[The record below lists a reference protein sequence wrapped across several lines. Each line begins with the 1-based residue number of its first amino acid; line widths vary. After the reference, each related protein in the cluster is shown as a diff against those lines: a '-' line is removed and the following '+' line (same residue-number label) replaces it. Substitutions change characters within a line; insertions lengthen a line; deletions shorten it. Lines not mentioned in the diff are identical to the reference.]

1 MKPLKRPMSFKGIPF
16 LVVALALSVIASSD
30 CLAVDTSLL
39 FVGEDLSVLTIASR
53 HAETPKQAPAIAQVL
68 TREELE
74 KRGIRTLGEALST
87 LPGFYLS
94 PREWGTQP
102 YLRGLPDSILF
113 LYDSVPLTSDSTKS
127 IHPLDEELSLAAIKR
142 IEVIRGPGSVLWG
155 PDAFAGIV
163 NIVPERGRDVEGI
176 RLSARAGTPNHE
188 RSCSLNW
195 GRATGIWEGFLSLT
209 ATRIKPLEDRYN
221 VVRFSS
227 GSSEAPLPP
236 QERLGLSHVD
246 DSKYLEAVFNVSWQ
260 DRLRLSGRWSNS
272 ERNYILG
279 ETSSKLKWSGKRK
292 APFRFI
298 RIEAQRPV
306 GRDNLRLNAYYNE
319 LNYRERQVDISWRQK
334 SHLYYAELLLDREL
348 WDAKGILTLGASY
361 RYDRITGA
369 VISRTYLPDFL
380 QPGNTFFTPTVEQED
395 YNTYL
400 TSCFGQ
406 IKRHWKGLDVW
417 LGLRLDNHSQY
428 SQTMSHN
435 LGLSWHPGRTWF
447 LKLLYGTAFRTP
459 YNQQLVDAG
468 GLDPEQIENFSAQLS
483 WQRSKALRLSVTA
496 FWNKIFHHI
505 NEDPYGGLSRPGAE
519 DIYGFELEG
528 SWQARPWL
536 HLWANSS
543 IYSQYGDDE
552 RYRLLNFID
561 LTTMVKHYSSWE
573 TPFDTGPK
581 NLFNVGADWD
591 ISNRFGLSFRLNY
604 TGTRTFYYKKG
615 ILRYSTPALW
625 LVDLT
630 ATARNVLY
638 RGVNLKLALKNLF
651 DRKYSVPGT
660 YSPIKGSPFQAY
672 IKINFEF

>member
-1 MKPLKRPMSFKGIPF
+1 MYFRVTSFPLGAIAIA
-16 LVVALALSVIASSD
+16 VALSLIAPWD

-53 HAETPKQAPAIAQVL
+53 HAETPKQAPAIAQVI

-74 KRGIRTLGEALST
+74 KNGIRTLGEALSI

-176 RLSARAGTPNHE
+176 RLSARAGTPNRE
-188 RSCSLNW
+188 KSLSLNW

-209 ATRIKPLEDRYN
+209 ATSIRPLENRYN

-227 GSSEAPLPP
+227 SASSTPLPP
-236 QERLGLSHVD
+236 QKRLGLSHVD
-246 DSKYLEAVFNVSWQ
+246 DSKYLEAIFNLSWQ

-272 ERNYILG
+272 ERNYVLG
-279 ETSSKLKWSGKRK
+279 ETSSDLKWSGKRK
-292 APFRFI
+292 APFRFV
-298 RIEAQRPV
+298 RIETQRPM
-306 GRDNLRLNAYYNE
+306 GHYNLRLNAYYNE
-319 LNYRERQVDISWRQK
+319 LNYREKQVDISWRQK
-334 SHLYYAELLLDREL
+334 SHLSYAELLLDREL
-348 WDAKGILTLGASY
+348 WDAKGIFTLGASY

-380 QPGNTFFTPTVEQED
+380 EPDNIFFTPTVNQED

-400 TSCFGQ
+400 TSYFGQ
-406 IKRHWKGLDVW
+406 IKRHWRSVDAW
-417 LGLRLDNHSQY
+417 LGLRLDDHSQY
-428 SQTMSHN
+428 SQTISHN

-459 YNQQLVDAG
+459 YNQQLINAKD
-468 GLDPEQIENFSAQLS
+468 LDPEQIENFSAQFS
-483 WQRSKALRLSVTA
+483 WRRSKALGFSVTA

-519 DIYGFELEG
+519 DIYGLELEG
-528 SWQARPWL
+528 SWQVKPWL
-536 HLWANSS
+536 HLWANGSL
-543 IYSQYGDDE
+543 YSQYGDKE
-552 RYRLLNFID
+552 RYKVLNFID
-561 LTTMVKHYSSWE
+561 ISTMEEHYSSWKI
-573 TPFDTGPK
+573 PFDTGPR
-581 NLFNVGADWD
+581 NLFNAGADWN
-591 ISNRFGLSFRLNY
+591 ISDRLNLSLRLNY
-604 TGTRTFYYKKG
+604 SGTRTYYYKKG
-615 ILRYSTPALW
+615 TVHYCAPALW

-630 ATARNVLY
+630 ATAKNVMYDGL
-638 RGVNLKLALKNLF
+638 NLRLALKNLF

-660 YSPIKGSPFQAY
+660 YSPIKGAPFQAY
-672 IKINFEF
+672 IKIDFKF